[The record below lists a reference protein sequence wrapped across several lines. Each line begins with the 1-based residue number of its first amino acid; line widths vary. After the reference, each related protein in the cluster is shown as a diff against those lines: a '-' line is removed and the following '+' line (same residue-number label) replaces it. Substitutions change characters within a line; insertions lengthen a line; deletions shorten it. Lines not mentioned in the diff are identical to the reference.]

1 MFRFFGDLFIGWII
15 FTDTGK
21 KTINNIVNKTF
32 NKVKSNISKS
42 NQFAEILSL
51 KEIFDNGEEDD
62 TKSNNRTKN

>member
-21 KTINNIVNKTF
+21 KTINNIVNKAF
-32 NKVKSNISKS
+32 NQVKSNISKS

>member
-21 KTINNIVNKTF
+21 KTINKVMNKAF
-32 NKVKSNISKS
+32 NQVKSNITKSK
-42 NQFAEILSL
+42 QFSEILSL